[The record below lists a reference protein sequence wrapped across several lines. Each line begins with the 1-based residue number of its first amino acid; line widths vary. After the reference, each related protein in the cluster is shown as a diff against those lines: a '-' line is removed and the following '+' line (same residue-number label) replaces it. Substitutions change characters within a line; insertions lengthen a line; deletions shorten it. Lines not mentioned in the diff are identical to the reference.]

1 MTVSFRHD
9 TRRKDARGTGLARL
23 GAGALAIAAVLLSVT
38 SLCVPSPALA
48 QQDWMATVATAPG
61 GTLNAPAASS
71 VNRAPTKI
79 DPRLFPS
86 PRAVV
91 QPPRSRVPQGSW
103 SPIVTGAL
111 PDAAQMPGAS
121 GQEFR
126 GMPEPVRPKF
136 EALSPVRPVPRQ
148 DKVAASEK
156 SEAEKAAPEKS
167 AGQAAGAEA
176 AVAATDAE
184 GGEAKEP
191 LFKPL
196 APLEPP
202 PPSASPAQQ
211 YCFNA
216 TDSAQD
222 ARFAWQAKKIK
233 DMEAELDKRA
243 AQLEAKTEEYK
254 RWLERRDDFSRK
266 AHDKLVSFYARMRP
280 DAAALQ
286 LATVDEEMAAA
297 VMMKLETK
305 VASQILGEMDP
316 ERAAK
321 IATIISGSSKVP
333 AARKHA
339 PARSAES
346 ADPNAA
352 PPAQAPPAA
361 APRT

>member
-1 MTVSFRHD
+1 MTVSFRRVSSEKS
-9 TRRKDARGTGLARL
+9 TRGANLARL
-23 GAGALAIAAVLLSVT
+23 AAGALAIAVVLARGT
-38 SLCVPSPALA
+38 APALA
-48 QQDWMATVATAPG
+48 QQEWMATVATAPG
-61 GTLNAPAASS
+61 GTLNAPVAPS

-86 PRAVV
+86 PRTPAT
-91 QPPRSRVPQGSW
+91 PTRSRVPQGSW

-111 PDAAQMPGAS
+111 PDAAQALGADA
-121 GQEFR
+121 QEFR
-126 GMPEPVRPKF
+126 GMATPDQPKF

-148 DKVAASEK
+148 DKVAASET
-156 SEAEKAAPEKS
+156 SAADTAAPDKS
-167 AGQAAGAEA
+167 AGQTAGAEA
-176 AVAATDAE
+176 APAD
-184 GGEAKEP
+184 GKDP

-202 PPSASPAQQ
+202 PATATPAQQ

-222 ARFAWQAKKIK
+222 ARFAWQANKIK
-233 DMEAELDKRA
+233 EMEAELDKRA
-243 AQLEAKTEEYK
+243 QQLETKTEEYK
-254 RWLERRDDFSRK
+254 HWLERRDDFSRK
-266 AHDKLVSFYARMRP
+266 AHEKLVSFYARMRP

-286 LATVDEEMAAA
+286 LATVNEEMAAA

-339 PARSAES
+339 PAQSAES
-346 ADPNAA
+346 AEPDAAA
-352 PPAQAPPAA
+352 PVQAPPAA
-361 APRT
+361 PRT